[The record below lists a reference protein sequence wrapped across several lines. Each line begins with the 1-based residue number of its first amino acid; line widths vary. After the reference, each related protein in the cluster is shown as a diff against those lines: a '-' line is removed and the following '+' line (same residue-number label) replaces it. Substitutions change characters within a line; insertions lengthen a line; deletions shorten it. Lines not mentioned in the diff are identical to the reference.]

1 MGEWWQ
7 NRWLRRHVM
16 FIPFGVF
23 ITTGLLTY
31 FTEPG
36 LSGVRIFLKSAASM
50 VDLGTVIYAMA
61 AVLTERVIRM
71 WFWALDERRKWR
83 EKWRKEAQAEG
94 RAEGQTDLLN
104 RMWVA
109 ARAEGNQELAAQ
121 VERVARE
128 EGITLDEPVSQPKS
142 D

>member
-1 MGEWWQ
+1 
-7 NRWLRRHVM
+7 
-16 FIPFGVF
+16 
-23 ITTGLLTY
+23 
-31 FTEPG
+31 
-36 LSGVRIFLKSAASM
+36 
-50 VDLGTVIYAMA
+50 MA

-71 WFWALDERRKWR
+71 WFWALDQREKWR
-83 EKWRKEAQAEG
+83 AKWRKEAQ
-94 RAEGQTDLLN
+94 AEGQTDLLN

>member
-1 MGEWWQ
+1 
-7 NRWLRRHVM
+7 
-16 FIPFGVF
+16 
-23 ITTGLLTY
+23 
-31 FTEPG
+31 
-36 LSGVRIFLKSAASM
+36 M